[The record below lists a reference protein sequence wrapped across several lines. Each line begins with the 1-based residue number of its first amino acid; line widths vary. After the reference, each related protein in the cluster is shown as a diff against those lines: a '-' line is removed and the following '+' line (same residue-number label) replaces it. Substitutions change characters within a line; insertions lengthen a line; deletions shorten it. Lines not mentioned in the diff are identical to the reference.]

1 MRTKY
6 EALVIFTI
14 LLTASMLLVWNQQ
27 EQYRWLLQWK
37 KEGRNGSWLN
47 VANDPATLQSI
58 PPAATSKANTLKPEL
73 DATTYETSLKRLK
86 SFDEPQRNESLKHRI
101 KSGLNDTKS
110 QDAPALT
117 PETNDLNNKVAVKLR
132 GLQKAADVRT
142 DGNTL
147 SCHPRLF
154 ESTSNDI
161 SVSSLCAAHREK
173 GRKDRPP
180 PVQHVFLLKTHK
192 TGSTTLASM
201 LNRYALT
208 HNLTVAVRN
217 NLQEHEAERT
227 TQWTPLYRPL
237 PPGLTHYDML
247 TDHVRLNEE
256 CVRHFLPRDT
266 QFVSIVREPLQA
278 FISAFY
284 YYRDVWSVARYLAVP
299 GPDPIKT
306 FLSDIERWE
315 FPPGTQ
321 CNSRMAFDFGL
332 DMLDLPDPQ
341 YVNSSLRHLS
351 QVFHQVLLTEQFDE
365 SMVLLKRH
373 LHWELKDVL
382 YVKVNVGPTTRRLNV
397 SDHDRKEFE
406 KHRQGEYTLYRH
418 FRRDFEQ
425 RIASEGAT
433 FRQEVD
439 VFKKMRDAVEAFC
452 TIANK
457 SKARELTVASTA
469 FSEGFRVAYEDC
481 KLLQRMSSTIKDPWF
496 EKLMIERINNLS
508 KALQHWT

>member
-1 MRTKY
+1 
-6 EALVIFTI
+6 
-14 LLTASMLLVWNQQ
+14 
-27 EQYRWLLQWK
+27 
-37 KEGRNGSWLN
+37 
-47 VANDPATLQSI
+47 
-58 PPAATSKANTLKPEL
+58 
-73 DATTYETSLKRLK
+73 
-86 SFDEPQRNESLKHRI
+86 
-101 KSGLNDTKS
+101 
-110 QDAPALT
+110 
-117 PETNDLNNKVAVKLR
+117 
-132 GLQKAADVRT
+132 
-142 DGNTL
+142 
-147 SCHPRLF
+147 
-154 ESTSNDI
+154 
-161 SVSSLCAAHREK
+161 
-173 GRKDRPP
+173 
-180 PVQHVFLLKTHK
+180 
-192 TGSTTLASM
+192 M

-299 GPDPIKT
+299 GKSINQSINMKLIYTLFPSHKRTMSSGFYDYRGPDPIKT